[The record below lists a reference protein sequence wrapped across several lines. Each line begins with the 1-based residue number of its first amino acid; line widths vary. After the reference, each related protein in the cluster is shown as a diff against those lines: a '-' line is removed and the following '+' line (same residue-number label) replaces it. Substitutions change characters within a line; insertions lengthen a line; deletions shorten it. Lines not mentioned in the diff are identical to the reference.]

1 MEILLKNPQVDPE
14 LEIKRLQNIEQ
25 ARLRQEAALNAAK
38 EKYLEEKRL
47 VSELIRINKH
57 PFLTICFAPKQ
68 T

>member
-1 MEILLKNPQVDPE
+1 MEILLKNLKVDPE

-47 VSELIRINKH
+47 VSELIKRELISPH
-57 PFLTICFAPKQ
+57 F
-68 T
+68 